1 MYSASHPGLIDTHC
15 HLDFPQFD
23 PDREAVIRRANE
35 NGVSH
40 IINVGSTLESSR
52 KSLELANSFD
62 FIYAAAGIHPHD
74 ADKFTS
80 EDEAKIRELAK
91 EERVVAI
98 GEIGL
103 DYYKNY
109 SQHGNQQDL
118 FRRLLRV
125 ALDFDLPI
133 VVHSRQAQKET
144 LDILKEKLPAKVVL
158 HCFSGDM
165 DFLKQCLDLGFFIS
179 FTCNITYPAK
189 LSHSK
194 RDPARAG
201 TVQRDKKACNLQ
213 DIVKEAP
220 LERIFLETD
229 APYLSPE
236 GSRGKRN
243 EPLNVRFVVEQIAAI
258 TGKSIKEVEQVTT
271 NSAKEFFSL
280 EDSGKLPEY

>member
-35 NGVSH
+35 NGVSY
-40 IINVGSTLESSR
+40 IINVGSSLESSR
-52 KSLELANSFD
+52 KSLELAKSYD

-109 SQHGNQQDL
+109 SQHCNQQDL
-118 FRRLLRV
+118 FKRLLRV

-133 VVHSRQAQKET
+133 VVHSRQAKEET

-179 FTCNITYPAK
+179 FTCNITY
-189 LSHSK
+189 
-194 RDPARAG
+194 
-201 TVQRDKKACNLQ
+201 KKAQNLREL
-213 DIVKEAP
+213 IKEAP

-243 EPLNVRFVVEQIAAI
+243 EPLNVRFVAEQIAAI